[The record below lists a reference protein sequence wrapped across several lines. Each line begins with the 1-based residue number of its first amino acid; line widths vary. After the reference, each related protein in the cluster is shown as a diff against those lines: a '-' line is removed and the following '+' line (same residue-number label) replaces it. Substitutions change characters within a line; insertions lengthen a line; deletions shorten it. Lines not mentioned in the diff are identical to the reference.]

1 MHTTL
6 ITVGGMLFLLLM
18 TSLGAGA
25 VFFFRARPSRKFDI
39 FCFGF
44 ASGVML
50 AASVWSLLIPA
61 IEASASY
68 GALSFLPAALGFL
81 AGGLLLVFIDRITP
95 CLRACVGAE
104 DGTDARY
111 DKPLKLF
118 LAVTVHNIPEG
129 LAVGFAFGAAA
140 GGGNA
145 GYFAALAL
153 AFGIGVQNLPE
164 GAAVTLPFYRAS
176 GKKGRAFLLGATSG
190 AVEPIFA
197 ALGYFLAST
206 LSVAQPWLLSLS
218 AGAMVFTTVG
228 DLIPDTASEEHPYL
242 GAWSVLFGFVLMMV
256 LDVALS

>member
-1 MHTTL
+1 
-6 ITVGGMLFLLLM
+6 MLFLLFM
-18 TSLGAGA
+18 TSLGAGT
-25 VFFFRARPSRKFDI
+25 VFFFRVRPTCKFDI

-61 IEASASY
+61 IEQSASY

-81 AGGLLLVFIDRITP
+81 AGGILLVFIDRITP
-95 CLRACVGAE
+95 CLRACVGLENGA
-104 DGTDARY
+104 DTQY

-129 LAVGFAFGAAA
+129 LAVGFAFGAASSCGESA
-140 GGGNA
+140 A
-145 GYFAALAL
+145 LFTALAL

-164 GAAVTLPFYRAS
+164 GAAVTLPLYRAS
-176 GKKGRAFLLGATSG
+176 GRKGCAFLLGSLSG

-197 ALGYFLAST
+197 ILGYFLAAT
-206 LSVAQPWLLSLS
+206 LSVAQPWLLALS
-218 AGAMVFTTVG
+218 AGAMVFTVVG
-228 DLIPDTASEEHPYL
+228 DLIPDTASREHPYL

-256 LDVALS
+256 LDVALSV